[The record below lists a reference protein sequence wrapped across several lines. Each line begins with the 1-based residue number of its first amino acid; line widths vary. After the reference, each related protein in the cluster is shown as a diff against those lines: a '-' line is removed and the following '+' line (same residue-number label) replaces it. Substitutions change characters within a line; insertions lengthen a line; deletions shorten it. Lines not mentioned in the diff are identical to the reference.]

1 MSKIQP
7 VALSSLLDNID
18 SPKDIRNLSLAEL
31 EILAGEIRDTI
42 VQTVSRT
49 GGHLAPSLGV
59 VELTLALHSIF
70 DTPNDKLI
78 WDVGHQAYAHKII
91 TGRREQFAT
100 LRQYKGLS
108 GFPKFKE
115 SDYDAFE
122 TGHSSTS
129 ISAALGITLAK
140 HLNDDKNRAIAV
152 IGDGSM
158 TAGMAF
164 EGLNQ
169 AGHLDKNLIVILND
183 NEMSI
188 SPNVGAVSSFLS
200 RKLSGK
206 TMRRVKD
213 HLVEKLH
220 VSDVGENILNILRKS
235 EESFKSFFTPGMLY
249 EAFNFDY
256 IGPID
261 GHNLE
266 DLLETFETVRD
277 NAQGPVLIHVLTKK
291 GKGYEPAEQNPDIFH
306 GLGPFDIV
314 SGKPHKTKGA
324 PPSYTEVFGNTI
336 TKLAEKDDKIIAI
349 SAAMVS
355 GTGLKKFAEDFPDR
369 LFDVGISEQ
378 HAVTFAAGLATE
390 GMRPVVVVYSTFFQ
404 RALDQII
411 HDICLP
417 NLPVT
422 LAIDRGGVVGD
433 DGPSHHG
440 AFDLSYLRF
449 IPNIIVMA
457 PKDEEE
463 LQHMLFTA
471 IHHNGPAAV
480 RYPRGSGCGVA
491 LANQLKKLT
500 IGRGELMLEGD
511 DVLLLPIG
519 NRVYPALEAAGG
531 LKKVGINAAV
541 INPRFIKP
549 LDAELICSWAKKCGR
564 VVTIED
570 NVRQGGFG
578 SAVLELFSKH
588 KLYGLKT
595 CTLGHPDTFVEH
607 GPQRTLWKN
616 SHIDPPS
623 IIRAAIK
630 LMREEE

>member
-7 VALSSLLDNID
+7 VAPSSLLDNID
-18 SPKDIRNLSLAEL
+18 SPKDIRNLSLTEL

-59 VELTLALHSIF
+59 VELTLALHAIF

-91 TGRREQFAT
+91 TGRKEQFAT

-115 SDYDAFE
+115 SEYDAFE

-140 HLNDDKNRAIAV
+140 HLKDDKNRAIAV

-169 AGHLDKNLIVILND
+169 AGHLDKNLIVVLND

-206 TMRRVKD
+206 TMRRVKN

-220 VSDVGENILNILRKS
+220 VSDVGENILHILRKS

-261 GHNLE
+261 GHSLE
-266 DLLETFETVRD
+266 DLLESFETVRD

-336 TKLAEKDDKIIAI
+336 AKIAEKDDKVVAI

-355 GTGLKKFAEDFPDR
+355 GTGLKKFAEEFPDR

-390 GMRPVVVVYSTFFQ
+390 GMRPVVAVYSTFFQ
-404 RALDQII
+404 RAIDQII

-440 AFDLSYLRF
+440 VFDLSYLRF

-471 IHHNGPAAV
+471 IHHNGPTAV

-491 LANQLKKLT
+491 LANQFKKLE
-500 IGRGELMLEGD
+500 IGRGELMLEGE

-549 LDAELICSWAKKCGR
+549 LDAELICGWARKCGR

-570 NVRQGGFG
+570 NARQGGFG
-578 SAVLELFSKH
+578 SAILELFSRQKQ
-588 KLYGLKT
+588 YGLKT
-595 CTLGHPDTFVEH
+595 CTLGHPDTFVEQ

-616 SHIDPPS
+616 SNIDPPS

-630 LMREEE
+630 LMREDE

>member
-115 SDYDAFE
+115 SEYDAFE

-140 HLNDDKNRAIAV
+140 HLKDDKNRAIAV

-261 GHNLE
+261 GRNRLISRYW
-266 DLLETFETVRD
+266 LL
-277 NAQGPVLIHVLTKK
+277 
-291 GKGYEPAEQNPDIFH
+291 
-306 GLGPFDIV
+306 
-314 SGKPHKTKGA
+314 
-324 PPSYTEVFGNTI
+324 
-336 TKLAEKDDKIIAI
+336 
-349 SAAMVS
+349 
-355 GTGLKKFAEDFPDR
+355 
-369 LFDVGISEQ
+369 SE
-378 HAVTFAAGLATE
+378 
-390 GMRPVVVVYSTFFQ
+390 
-404 RALDQII
+404 
-411 HDICLP
+411 
-417 NLPVT
+417 
-422 LAIDRGGVVGD
+422 
-433 DGPSHHG
+433 
-440 AFDLSYLRF
+440 
-449 IPNIIVMA
+449 
-457 PKDEEE
+457 
-463 LQHMLFTA
+463 
-471 IHHNGPAAV
+471 
-480 RYPRGSGCGVA
+480 
-491 LANQLKKLT
+491 
-500 IGRGELMLEGD
+500 
-511 DVLLLPIG
+511 
-519 NRVYPALEAAGG
+519 
-531 LKKVGINAAV
+531 
-541 INPRFIKP
+541 
-549 LDAELICSWAKKCGR
+549 
-564 VVTIED
+564 
-570 NVRQGGFG
+570 
-578 SAVLELFSKH
+578 
-588 KLYGLKT
+588 
-595 CTLGHPDTFVEH
+595 
-607 GPQRTLWKN
+607 
-616 SHIDPPS
+616 
-623 IIRAAIK
+623 
-630 LMREEE
+630 

>member
-500 IGRGELMLEGD
+500 IGRENSCSRGMTYCCCRSETGFI
-511 DVLLLPIG
+511 LP
-519 NRVYPALEAAGG
+519 
-531 LKKVGINAAV
+531 LK
-541 INPRFIKP
+541 R
-549 LDAELICSWAKKCGR
+549 L
-564 VVTIED
+564 VV
-570 NVRQGGFG
+570 
-578 SAVLELFSKH
+578 
-588 KLYGLKT
+588 
-595 CTLGHPDTFVEH
+595 
-607 GPQRTLWKN
+607 
-616 SHIDPPS
+616 
-623 IIRAAIK
+623 
-630 LMREEE
+630 